1 MAAHES
7 KRVFRLG
14 KSDHILIHKDK
25 MTEASAHDEQMK
37 YFMRTKI
44 LMSGV
49 KKRELQCIYDP
60 ADCVN
65 NPTGEQPAKGSSRQA
80 MDDRTE
86 YKDTDP
92 AHGNIDHRRKP
103 FWTGDP
109 EKFNADPDQCKRPD
123 CDQQWVSPFRVQH
136 QKADRCVR
144 SWSDRPSAVF

>member
-1 MAAHES
+1 
-7 KRVFRLG
+7 
-14 KSDHILIHKDK
+14 

-65 NPTGEQPAKGSSRQA
+65 NPTGEQPAKGSNRQA

-92 AHGNIDHRRKP
+92 AQGNIDHRRKP
-103 FWTGDP
+103 FWTGNP
-109 EKFNADPDQCKRPD
+109 AYLHN
-123 CDQQWVSPFRVQH
+123 
-136 QKADRCVR
+136 R
-144 SWSDRPSAVF
+144 SNYCY

>member
-1 MAAHES
+1 MAEHES
-7 KRVFRLG
+7 KWILRLG
-14 KSDHILIHKDK
+14 KPDHILIHKDK

-60 ADCVN
+60 TDCVN
-65 NPTGEQPAKGSSRQA
+65 NPTGEQPAKGSNRQA

-92 AHGNIDHRRKP
+92 AHGNIDHRRNHFGQVIQRNLMP
-103 FWTGDP
+103 IPINASDQTAISNGYPRFGSSTRRQTG
-109 EKFNADPDQCKRPD
+109 
-123 CDQQWVSPFRVQH
+123 V
-136 QKADRCVR
+136 
-144 SWSDRPSAVF
+144 